1 MEYNTYT
8 DSFSGLPSGTG
19 VEVTLANG
27 QGQTSYQQSNTFET
41 YSGFEVEGD
50 ILSTAKTPTGA
61 PVLGREVQLSDTIM
75 VHGQRMTVAIAKSL
89 GFLKAGANGGFKAT
103 DEGKAGAQKAEGPK
117 GQTVLASG
125 GTAEEAAQNTFRGTD
140 EAEELLSGVV
150 NTVPAGL
157 LATAVDEF
165 MSNDGSLSPH
175 LLQRVADT
183 ARMRTNEAMEVI
195 ADIQGGMVEGL
206 GRHLAPLGVYDLEAF
221 SAYLHSS
228 RDTVERMR
236 ASGKDLMMYNS
247 TKGFEDL
254 ARDFAASADMVDP
267 VSVDEAL
274 REAGIPFTRTP
285 QGVSLDLR
293 KQGLGQIPFRHA
305 VKEGIIKLS
314 RRG

>member
-1 MEYNTYT
+1 MEYNTHT
-8 DSFSGLPSGTG
+8 DSFSGHASSKG
-19 VEVTLANG
+19 VEITLG
-27 QGQTSYQQSNTFET
+27 HDKGQTTVTHSSSFDT
-41 YSGFEVEGD
+41 YSGFEVAGD
-50 ILSTAKTPTGA
+50 VLSTAKTPTGA
-61 PVLGREVQLSDTIM
+61 PVLGREVQPSDTIM
-75 VHGQRMTVAIAKSL
+75 VHGQRMSVGIAQSL
-89 GFLKAGANGGFKAT
+89 GFLKAGPNGGFQAT
-103 DEGKAGAQKAEGPK
+103 EEGTAGAPKAEGPK
-117 GQTVLASG
+117 GQTVLESG
-125 GTAEEAAQNTFRGTD
+125 GTAEEAAENSFRGTEQA
-140 EAEELLSGVV
+140 EALLAEAV

-157 LATAVDEF
+157 LASAVDEF
-165 MSNDGSLSPH
+165 MANDGNLSPH
-175 LLQRVADT
+175 LLQRVADASRMGT
-183 ARMRTNEAMEVI
+183 AEAMETI

-206 GRHLAPLGVYDLEAF
+206 GRHLAPLGVYDLDAF
-221 SAYLHSS
+221 SAFLHSS
-228 RDTVERMR
+228 HDTVERMR

-274 REAGIPFTRTP
+274 TEAGIRFTRTP